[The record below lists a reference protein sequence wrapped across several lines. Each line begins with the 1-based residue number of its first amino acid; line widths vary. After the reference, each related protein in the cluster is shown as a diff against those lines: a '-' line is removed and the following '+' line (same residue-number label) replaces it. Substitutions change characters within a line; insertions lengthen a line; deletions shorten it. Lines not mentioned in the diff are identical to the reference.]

1 MSSIPE
7 LQTPSAPQTCEYG
20 YTASGPTRLKCA
32 KCELPLMVK
41 DAKRTPTGYVC
52 PNYVK
57 GRVAMAYNANTT
69 HYIVAVLIALV
80 LGGVAGFALNLIG
93 GVGFFSIILMTFA
106 GPFAGGVIAEAI
118 RRTLKA
124 MGNARGQYVWL
135 ASAIA
140 VGVGASPFILLPAL
154 SLLARGGFALSPLI
168 AIYGLV
174 VTIGALVARL
184 RI

>member
-7 LQTPSAPQTCEYG
+7 FQPPKACEYG
-20 YTASGPTRLKCA
+20 YTASGPTKLKCA

-57 GRVAMAYNANTT
+57 GRIAMAYNANTT
-69 HYIVAVLIALV
+69 HYVVAVVIALV
-80 LGGVAGFALNLIG
+80 LGAVAGFALNLVA

-124 MGNARGQYVWL
+124 MGNARGQYIWL
-135 ASAIA
+135 AAAIA
-140 VGVGASPFILLPAL
+140 VGIGAAAVILLPAL
-154 SLLARGGFALSPLI
+154 GILPGRGFGLNLLI
-168 AIYGLV
+168 AGYGLV
-174 VTIGALVARL
+174 VALGTLVARL

>member
-7 LQTPSAPQTCEYG
+7 LQTAKPCEYG

-57 GRVAMAYNANTT
+57 GRIAMAYNANAT
-69 HYIVAVLIALV
+69 HYIVAVLVALV
-80 LGGVAGFALNLIG
+80 LGAVAGFALNLVAGI
-93 GVGFFSIILMTFA
+93 GFFSIIIMTFA
-106 GPFAGGVIAEAI
+106 GPFAGGLIAEAV

-124 MGNARGQYVWL
+124 MGNARGQYIWL
-135 ASAIA
+135 AAAIA
-140 VGVGASPFILLPAL
+140 AGVGASVFILLPAI
-154 SLLARGGFALSPLI
+154 SLLLRGGFALSPLI

-174 VTIGALVARL
+174 VTLATLVARL

>member
-7 LQTPSAPQTCEYG
+7 LQTRLPKTCEYG
-20 YTASGPTRLKCA
+20 YTAGGPTNLKCA

-57 GRVAMAYNANTT
+57 GRVAMAYNANAT
-69 HYIVAVLIALV
+69 HYVVAVLIALV
-80 LGGVAGFALNLIG
+80 LGAVAGVALNLVAGISI
-93 GVGFFSIILMTFA
+93 FSIILMTFA

-124 MGNARGQYVWL
+124 MGNARGQNIWL
-135 ASAIA
+135 ASAI
-140 VGVGASPFILLPAL
+140 GVGIGAAPFILLPAL
-154 SLLARGGFALSPLI
+154 AILLRGGFALSPLI

-174 VTIGALVARL
+174 VTIGTLVARL